1 MGRGY
6 ILRWKSEAPIQEYE
20 VQIEELNFYDG
31 EEDVIVKPVVE
42 EMKWTMKAGT
52 SNSYMVSF
60 DALLAV
66 DLTEAQ
72 LEALEARDM
81 SVDYCLRFVGKD
93 GKLAKPDNDYLLLHN
108 YSLVLEVVEPR

>member
-6 ILRWKSEAPIQEYE
+6 ILRWKSEAPIQEFE
-20 VQIEELNFYDG
+20 VQIEELSFYDG
-31 EEDVIVKPVVE
+31 EEDVIMEPVVE
-42 EMKWTMKAGT
+42 EMKWATKAGT

-60 DALLAV
+60 EALLEV

-81 SVDYCLRFVGKD
+81 NVDYCLRFVGKD
-93 GKLAKPDNDYLLLHN
+93 GKPAEPNSDYLLLHS
-108 YSLVLEVVEPR
+108 YPLVLEVTD